1 MMATGSQT
9 ALPNPRTHIIVL
21 VGPTAVGKTEMAI
34 QLAERLKG
42 EIVSVDSR
50 LFYRGMDIGTA
61 KPDPVDRARV
71 PHHLIDIVEPNQT
84 ISLAEFQGLAHEAIS
99 GIVGRR
105 RVPLLV
111 GGTGQYIRAV
121 TAGWSPP
128 RVPPHGALRAELM
141 RLAAERGNPWLHGRL
156 QSLDRE
162 SAALIDARNTRRMVR
177 ALEVILSSG
186 RRFSEQRL
194 KGQPRYRTTIIGLRR
209 PRAELYARI
218 DARIESMWQQG
229 LLEETRLLL
238 ERGCEKSLPAM
249 SAIGYSQCVAVIE
262 GTLKP
267 ADAKVEM
274 RRLTRAF
281 VRRQANW
288 FKETDPAII
297 WFDAGATGVVGAITA
312 MVMQKLDFGP

>member
-1 MMATGSQT
+1 MMAADTQT
-9 ALPNPRTHIIVL
+9 APSDQRPHVIVL
-21 VGPTAVGKTEMAI
+21 VGPTAVGKTELAI
-34 QLAERLKG
+34 QLAESING

-61 KPDPVDRARV
+61 KPELADRARV
-71 PHHLIDIVEPNQT
+71 PHHLIDIAEPEQT
-84 ISLAEFQGLAHEAIS
+84 VSLAEFQGLAHGAIL

-128 RVPPHGALRAELM
+128 RVPPDERLRTELM
-141 RLAAERGNPWLHGRL
+141 HLAAERGNLWLHARL

-162 SAALIDARNTRRMVR
+162 AAAGIDARNTRRTVR
-177 ALEVILSSG
+177 ALEVTLTSG

-194 KGQPRYRTTIIGLRR
+194 KGRPPYRVTIIGLRR
-209 PRAELYARI
+209 PRTELYARI
-218 DARIESMWQQG
+218 DARIDSMWEQG
-229 LLEETRLLL
+229 LLEETRRLL
-238 ERGCEKSLPAM
+238 ERGCEKNLPSM
-249 SAIGYSQCVAVIE
+249 SAIGYSQCVAVLE
-262 GTLKP
+262 GTLEP
-267 ADAKVEM
+267 AKARAEM

-288 FKETDPAII
+288 FKETDPAIL
-297 WFDAGATGVVGAITA
+297 WFDAGVTGVADSITA
-312 MVMQKLDFGP
+312 LVMQNLHFGP

>member
-1 MMATGSQT
+1 MMAAGAGT
-9 ALPNPRTHIIVL
+9 ALSDPRSHIVVV
-21 VGPTAVGKTEMAI
+21 VGPTAVGKTELAI
-34 QLAERLKG
+34 QIAERLNG

-61 KPDPVDRARV
+61 KPDAADRARV
-71 PHHLIDIVEPNQT
+71 PHHLIDIAEPDQT
-84 ISLAEFQGLAHEAIS
+84 ISLAEFQRLAHEAIAE
-99 GIVGRR
+99 IVGRR
-105 RVPLLV
+105 RVPLLI

-128 RVPPHGALRAELM
+128 RVPPDEPLRVELT
-141 RLAAERGNPWLHGRL
+141 RLAAERGSLWLHGRL

-162 SAALIDARNTRRMVR
+162 AAAGIDARNTRRTVR
-177 ALEVILSSG
+177 ALEVILTSG
-186 RRFSEQRL
+186 HRFSEQRL
-194 KGQPRYRTTIIGLRR
+194 KGQALYDVTIIGLRR

-229 LLEETRLLL
+229 LLEETRRLL
-238 ERGCEKSLPAM
+238 ERGCEKNLPSM

-262 GTLKP
+262 GNLEP
-267 ADAKVEM
+267 AEGKSEM

-288 FKETDPAII
+288 FKETDPAIT
-297 WFDAGATGVVGAITA
+297 WFDAGAAGVIDTITA
-312 MVMQKLDFGP
+312 LVNQKLEFGP